1 MLTAI
6 YDGKCVLCNQS
17 RRMVRLL
24 DWGKRIEFA
33 DLHQADTRARFPH
46 VDYALAMGAMHL
58 LAPDGQTL
66 YDGFPAVR
74 RMLRELPLGLP
85 VWALLHLPGMNWLGP
100 RVYAW
105 VAEHRYKI
113 NKAVGGPQ
121 CDENMCRLPQRRS

>member
-46 VDYALAMGAMHL
+46 VDYELAMGAMHL
-58 LAPDGQTL
+58 PQTAKRCTMVSRL
-66 YDGFPAVR
+66 CAACCANCR
-74 RMLRELPLGLP
+74 
-85 VWALLHLPGMNWLGP
+85 WACLCG
-100 RVYAW
+100 R
-105 VAEHRYKI
+105 
-113 NKAVGGPQ
+113 
-121 CDENMCRLPQRRS
+121 CCTCRA